1 MSSANRVV
9 LKLIEETVYGE
20 TPATGDFSTAR
31 YTSESLSGT
40 PDTTESQNLRTD
52 RQSSGQVV
60 TGLEV
65 GGDINIE
72 LAKDS
77 VTDLL
82 MSSAM
87 HSAWNVLAPIT
98 ADLTID
104 ATAKTITRAAGS
116 FLTGGLTA
124 NTFAKLSTFVN
135 SANNVLVFVT
145 SVTATVVEYIS
156 KSPLVDEVKVAAVL
170 TRCDSLSIGLDQKS
184 FSIEK
189 NFSDLTTKS
198 INYRGMLVNTMNIN
212 AAYGEL
218 MTGTF
223 GMMGNDQEAVAAAID
238 QISNGR
244 TVLPQATTRSL
255 NGSID
260 LPIIGST
267 AGGGSEI
274 IDDGFCLQNLAFT
287 LDNNMSDLTCIG
299 KAAPES
305 YDSGTARISVTLST
319 YLKNS
324 VWNFLGRKLTQDPF
338 SLAYAVMNG
347 DGGYGFFFSALQV
360 SFPDPASG
368 GADQQVSLEMEG
380 QAKVGANGESALTI
394 FRIP

>member
-1 MSSANRVV
+1 M
-9 LKLIEETVYGE
+9 
-20 TPATGDFSTAR
+20 
-31 YTSESLSGT
+31 
-40 PDTTESQNLRTD
+40 
-52 RQSSGQVV
+52 
-60 TGLEV
+60 
-65 GGDINIE
+65 
-72 LAKDS
+72 
-77 VTDLL
+77 
-82 MSSAM
+82 
-87 HSAWNVLAPIT
+87 
-98 ADLTID
+98 
-104 ATAKTITRAAGS
+104 
-116 FLTGGLTA
+116 
-124 NTFAKLSTFVN
+124 
-135 SANNVLVFVT
+135 FVT

-287 LDNNMSDLTCIG
+287 LDNN
-299 KAAPES
+299 K
-305 YDSGTARISVTLST
+305 RI
-319 YLKNS
+319 
-324 VWNFLGRKLTQDPF
+324 
-338 SLAYAVMNG
+338 
-347 DGGYGFFFSALQV
+347 
-360 SFPDPASG
+360 
-368 GADQQVSLEMEG
+368 
-380 QAKVGANGESALTI
+380 
-394 FRIP
+394 

>member
-9 LKLIEETVYGE
+9 LKLIEETTYGE
-20 TPATGDFSTAR
+20 TPAVGDFSTAR

-52 RQSSGQVV
+52 RQSSGQIV

-65 GGDINIE
+65 GGDINVE
-72 LAKDS
+72 LAKDP
-77 VTDLL
+77 TIELL
-82 MSSAM
+82 MASAM
-87 HSAWNVLAPIT
+87 HNTWNVLAPIT

-116 FLTGGLTA
+116 FITDGLTP
-124 NTFAKLSTFVN
+124 NVFAKLSTFVTA
-135 SANNVLVFVT
+135 ANNVLIYIT
-145 SVTATVVEYIS
+145 KVTALEITYIA
-156 KSPLVDEVKVAAVL
+156 KTLLVDEVKVAAVL
-170 TRCDSLSIGLDQKS
+170 TRCDLLNIGLNQKS

-198 INYRGMLVNTMNIN
+198 INYRGMLVNTMAIN

-223 GMMGNDQEAVAAAID
+223 GLMGNDQQAVAAAID

-260 LPIIGST
+260 LPIIGSN
-267 AGGGSEI
+267 AGGTPEI
-274 IDDGFCLQNLAFT
+274 VSDGFCLQNLSFT

-299 KAAPES
+299 KAAPEG
-305 YDSGTARISVTLST
+305 YDSGTARIAVSLST

-324 VWNFLGRKLTQDPF
+324 VWQFLGRKLTQDPF
-338 SLAYAVMNG
+338 SLAYAVLNG
-347 DGGYGFFFSALQV
+347 DGGYGFFFPALQV

-380 QAKVGANGESALTI
+380 QAKVGANGESALTV
-394 FRIP
+394 FRIV